1 MFILLYAVWSFRFVA
16 VNFFYFS
23 QFLFFVCFKFISIHS
38 HTPKQWKKWK
48 LTKIK
53 NLRQHICVFF
63 LLYNPPLILH
73 LNTSLLNLNTA
84 SFDDDDDDDNHMIII
99 IIVMI
104 IILLVVQ
111 LLSLLLLLL
120 LSLLPSSSSF
130 FCVSECFLTGVWLFL
145 FFFYIQFVSLGKPF
159 TRSRPSN
166 RQAVLLL
173 LSFIFLFCQLSL
185 NPFSFFIRFL
195 LRSVAVR
202 RVRSNKIKWYYLAT
216 EYASKIVTN
225 IFARVIKRRGQ
236 IKKELFLVGSVWEN
250 ICVNTDISIKWQ

>member
-1 MFILLYAVWSFRFVA
+1 
-16 VNFFYFS
+16 
-23 QFLFFVCFKFISIHS
+23 
-38 HTPKQWKKWK
+38 
-48 LTKIK
+48 
-53 NLRQHICVFF
+53 
-63 LLYNPPLILH
+63 
-73 LNTSLLNLNTA
+73 
-84 SFDDDDDDDNHMIII
+84 MIII

-111 LLSLLLLLL
+111 LLSLLLLLLLL

-130 FCVSECFLTGVWLFL
+130 FCVSECFLTGVWLFD
-145 FFFYIQFVSLGKPF
+145 IHFVSLGKPF
-159 TRSRPSN
+159 ICSRPSN
-166 RQAVLLL
+166 GSAVLLL
-173 LSFIFLFCQLSL
+173 SLFYFFIYLFCQLSL

>member
-130 FCVSECFLTGVWLFL
+130 FCVSECFLTGVWLFD
-145 FFFYIQFVSLGKPF
+145 IHFVSLGKPF
-159 TRSRPSN
+159 ICSRPSN
-166 RQAVLLL
+166 GSAVLLSL
-173 LSFIFLFCQLSL
+173 FYLFIYFVNFHSILFL
-185 NPFSFFIRFL
+185 FFIRFF
-195 LRSVAVR
+195 LRSVGVR
-202 RVRSNKIKWYYLAT
+202 RVRSNKIKWYYL
-216 EYASKIVTN
+216 
-225 IFARVIKRRGQ
+225 
-236 IKKELFLVGSVWEN
+236 
-250 ICVNTDISIKWQ
+250 

>member
-1 MFILLYAVWSFRFVA
+1 
-16 VNFFYFS
+16 
-23 QFLFFVCFKFISIHS
+23 
-38 HTPKQWKKWK
+38 
-48 LTKIK
+48 
-53 NLRQHICVFF
+53 
-63 LLYNPPLILH
+63 
-73 LNTSLLNLNTA
+73 
-84 SFDDDDDDDNHMIII
+84 MIII

-111 LLSLLLLLL
+111 LLSLLLLLLLLL

-130 FCVSECFLTGVWLFL
+130 FCVSECFLTGVWLF
-145 FFFYIQFVSLGKPF
+145 FFFFFLYIYPICFSG
-159 TRSRPSN
+159 
-166 RQAVLLL
+166 QAVYPLTAIKPSSRSSSFFYFFI
-173 LSFIFLFCQLSL
+173 LSTFTQSFL
-185 NPFSFFIRFL
+185 FFIRFL